1 MIIEYLRFLLF
12 NAIEMSACLIL
23 IMAWFNEKV
32 KWYITE
38 LAIASV
44 VFPSISYIVIK
55 FYGSLSLNM
64 MIQFILIQL
73 FFVFILRPT
82 IKRKI
87 FYSIWI
93 VLFGYFSYLAIQTSI
108 AWIAETLNYMSINEV
123 TVSFSSK
130 GENLQIISAFF
141 ALSVSGYKIFM
152 REPFILNFRSIGK
165 SRAVYVLIASMGLI
179 SEIIALK
186 FFIFSNNSFNFI
198 AYSIILFTVFLLL
211 IYYTNKRDK
220 DEANDNLART
230 SHVLQKE
237 RSIKQQ

>member
-1 MIIEYLRFLLF
+1 M
-12 NAIEMSACLIL
+12 
-23 IMAWFNEKV
+23 
-32 KWYITE
+32 
-38 LAIASV
+38 
-44 VFPSISYIVIK
+44 
-55 FYGSLSLNM
+55 
-64 MIQFILIQL
+64 
-73 FFVFILRPT
+73 
-82 IKRKI
+82 
-87 FYSIWI
+87 
-93 VLFGYFSYLAIQTSI
+93 AIQTSI